1 VGFGDEAEPGRL
13 GRDLVGCDPV
23 EPHDVLDRLAAADFA
38 APVDRRATV
47 IVHDREQL
55 AGVAHAGD
63 LARVRGRGHVVL
75 LVEAVHRVGHRR
87 GQQPAGLEV
96 IARAA

>member
-13 GRDLVGCDPV
+13 GGDLVGRDPV
-23 EPHDVLDRLAAADFA
+23 EPHDVLDRLAAGDFA
-38 APVDRRATV
+38 APADRRAAV

-63 LARVRGRGHVVL
+63 LARVRGRGRVVL
-75 LVEAVHRVGHRR
+75 LVEAGHRI
-87 GQQPAGLEV
+87 G
-96 IARAA
+96 